1 MFWEFCM
8 TVVLWQFDYSSTTPF
23 NSRGGYYN
31 MYVHSRKNYWN
42 NFTHNG
48 ILYVIG
54 EGA

>member
-1 MFWEFCM
+1 M
-8 TVVLWQFDYSSTTPF
+8 TANELVLCAHNLIGTPYVW
-23 NSRGGYYN
+23 GGYYN

-54 EGA
+54 DGE